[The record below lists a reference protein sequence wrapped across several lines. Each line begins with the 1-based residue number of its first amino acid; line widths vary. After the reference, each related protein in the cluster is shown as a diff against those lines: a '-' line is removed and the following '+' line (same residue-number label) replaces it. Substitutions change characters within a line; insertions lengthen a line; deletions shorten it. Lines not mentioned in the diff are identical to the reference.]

1 MSKKFLSTIN
11 LPQGAT
17 LPATGI
23 SGDTFYNTTDQQLYI
38 HDGTS
43 WVASGSAGTDI
54 SLASNVI
61 GLQVFS

>member
-43 WVASGSAGTDI
+43 WIASKDI
-54 SLASNVI
+54 VLANNII